1 MRQFSVFLFAAFI
14 LSACDIAFGPPPTET
29 PTPAHAE
36 LAASPTFDI
45 RPPTDLPND
54 VPLGVDGM
62 NNPTAAAVAA
72 HSDLSSNMPTLDA
85 SRRPVLITLP
95 LPSGVQLDGELW
107 TGAASAPAILLLG
120 GTFESWGGY
129 PATLR
134 DSGYSVVTIQGD
146 TGGDPA
152 ANLKAMFDVMA
163 LQPGIDPARMLA
175 IGAGLGADAALIG
188 CASDSR
194 CLGAV
199 LLSPQ
204 NAANLEAAMIDYNP
218 RPVLLTASQEDSA
231 SLRAAERVRQSAT
244 GSALLQPFE
253 GAGHGVQILFNRP
266 DMIDLIRDFLNT
278 VTGR

>member
-1 MRQFSVFLFAAFI
+1 MRRFCVFLFAVFI
-14 LSACDIAFGPPPTET
+14 LSACDVVFGPPPTET
-29 PTPAHAE
+29 PTPDHIE
-36 LAASPTFDI
+36 LVASPTFDI
-45 RPPTDLPND
+45 QPPTDLPNG
-54 VPLGVDGM
+54 VPLGFEGM
-62 NNPTAAAVAA
+62 NNATAAAVAA
-72 HSDLSSNMPTLDA
+72 LSDLSSGGATLDG
-85 SRRPVLITLP
+85 SLRPVLITLP
-95 LPSGVQLDGELW
+95 LSSGVQLDGELW
-107 TGAASAPAILLLG
+107 TGSSTAPGILLLG
-120 GTFESWGGY
+120 GTFETWGGF

-134 DSGYSVVTIQGD
+134 DAGYSVISVEGELS
-146 TGGDPA
+146 GDPA
-152 ANLKAMFDVMA
+152 DSTKAIFDIMA
-163 LQPGIDPARMLA
+163 LQPGIDPARMLT
-175 IGAGLGADAALIG
+175 IGAGLGADTALIG

-204 NAANLEAAMIDYNP
+204 DAASLEAAMTSYNP

-266 DMIDLIRDFLNT
+266 DMINLIRDFLNT

>member
-1 MRQFSVFLFAAFI
+1 MRRFSVFLFAAFI
-14 LSACDIAFGPPPTET
+14 LSACDVVFGPPPTET
-29 PTPAHAE
+29 PTPDHIALE
-36 LAASPTFDI
+36 ASPTFDI
-45 RPPTDLPND
+45 QPPTDLPND
-54 VPLGVDGM
+54 VPLGLEGM
-62 NNPTAAAVAA
+62 NNATAAAVAA
-72 HSDLSSNMPTLDA
+72 QSDLSPDVPTLDA
-85 SRRPVLITLP
+85 SLRPVLITLP
-95 LPSGVQLDGELW
+95 LPSGAQLDGELW
-107 TGAASAPAILLLG
+107 TGTSSAPGILLLG
-120 GTFESWGGY
+120 GTFESWGGF

-134 DSGYSVVTIQGD
+134 DAGYSVVSIEGELEGD
-146 TGGDPA
+146 LATSM
-152 ANLKAMFDVMA
+152 KAVLDIMA
-163 LQPGIDPARMLA
+163 VQPGIDPARMLA
-175 IGAGLGADAALIG
+175 IGAGLGADTALIG

-204 NAANLEAAMIDYNP
+204 NAAGLEAAMIDYNP

-231 SLRAAERVRQSAT
+231 SLRAAERVRLSAT